1 MNLNIVLTFVFI
13 ALVVGLF
20 VLALIEASLL
30 HLRRSEVAVE
40 AEGGDRRAARLLLL
54 LDDLPRVMNAVLL
67 AVLLGQVTATTIA
80 GVLARR
86 WVGGTGIT
94 IATVMVTVLLFVYGE
109 AIPKTLAIR
118 QPYKIALRLSGVTR
132 WISVVLRPFVSVL
145 VFIANKQSPAGTTDT
160 VTAIS
165 EEELLHLADE
175 AANAGR
181 IEESDAELIA
191 RSFTMGDRRAG
202 EIMVPRDDICAVSHD
217 TPIDVALRTAITAGH
232 RRVPV
237 FQREPGPHRRVRPA
251 PRSRRPDSRRPALR
265 GRPAGPTH
273 AHGPAGH
280 LGDQSAADHAV
291 SRHPSRG
298 HRRTPRGTRWASP
311 RSRTLSRSWWG
322 RSRIADTEVAHRR
335 AQQSRD
341 ANISSGK
348 GRKPTAWTV
357 GPRAPGAG
365 LEPATIR
372 LTVGCSAN

>member
-1 MNLNIVLTFVFI
+1 VNLNIVLTFVFI

-118 QPYKIALRLSGVTR
+118 QPFKIALRLSGVTR

-181 IEESDAELIA
+181 IEESDAELIE

-202 EIMVPRDDICAVSHD
+202 EIMVPRDDICAVPHD

-232 RRVPV
+232 RRIPV
-237 FQREPGPHRRVRPA
+237 LQGDLDHIVGFVRLRDLADPA
-251 PRSRRPDSRRPALR
+251 TVAQHSEVVQLVQPTLTARPDISVISLLR
-265 GRPAGPTH
+265 TM
-273 AHGPAGH
+273 
-280 LGDQSAADHAV
+280 QSAGIHLAV
-291 SRHPSRG
+291 
-298 HRRTPRGTRWASP
+298 
-311 RSRTLSRSWWG
+311 
-322 RSRIADTEVAHRR
+322 IADAEGHTLG
-335 AQQSRD
+335 
-341 ANISSGK
+341 I
-348 GRKPTAWTV
+348 
-357 GPRAPGAG
+357 
-365 LEPATIR
+365 ATIEDAVEE
-372 LTVGCSAN
+372 LVGTIEDRRH